1 MKEQSTTKGFAI
13 LSIAGLL
20 VKILSILYVP
30 FLIGIIDDAAYG
42 VYSKTY
48 EVFVFIYAVSNTG
61 MQVAVCKIV
70 AELRALGRERD
81 AIRAFKL
88 SRRML
93 LIIGSIF
100 TVILF
105 VFARPIAELSE
116 SPGVAYGLMVL
127 SPTIVITS
135 VLVSYRGYFNGR
147 NSMDSLAISQVL
159 EQIINV
165 IVSLIF
171 ASILIK
177 SSPELGSAG
186 ATVGTSVGALIACV
200 YLITIFKRKRF
211 IDEASKQPYT
221 GRRISDKK
229 IIKRILRYG
238 LPITLSAGLANFGS
252 MIDMFNVSSRLGIL
266 GYSEEYQNILYGLL
280 GRYKTLVNV
289 PLIFIISLGAA
300 LLPAISKSV
309 VLKDKKELKRKVSF
323 AFRMTYGITI
333 PAAFG
338 LAVLY
343 DEIYRSF
350 YNNSTGSMLMLYGS
364 GVVVLMAL
372 NQIQSTMLQGVNKF
386 SFLIL
391 SFGTGI
397 IAKIIVNYVLV
408 GTPSINIY
416 GAIVGG
422 FACYLLPVILNQMK
436 LQKTIK
442 IKIPLIRTAIKP
454 TVSAIGMSISIM
466 ITRLLLT
473 AILPSWFMERRIF
486 MIILTFTY
494 IMVGVITYAYMMIF
508 TKGIRRKEIE
518 DMSPRIYGKIPSFM
532 RKHLK

>member
-20 VKILSILYVP
+20 VKILSVLYVP
-30 FLIGIIDDAAYG
+30 MLQRIIGVDGFGI
-42 VYSKTY
+42 YSRTY
-48 EVFVFIYAVSNTG
+48 EVFVFIYAVANTG
-61 MQVAVCKIV
+61 MQSAICKIV
-70 AELRALGRERD
+70 AELRALGKERD
-81 AIRAFKL
+81 ALRAFKL
-88 SRRML
+88 SRMML

-100 TVILF
+100 TIILF
-105 VFARPIAELSE
+105 VFARPIAELSG

-135 VLVSYRGYFNGR
+135 VLVSYRGYFNGS
-147 NSMDSLAISQVL
+147 NNMNSLAISQVL
-159 EQIINV
+159 EQLVNV
-165 IVSLIF
+165 IVSLFF
-171 ASILIK
+171 ASLLFK
-177 SSPELGSAG
+177 SSLELGSAG
-186 ATVGTSVGALIACV
+186 GTVGTSVGALIACS
-200 YLITIFKRKRF
+200 YLMVVFKRKNF
-211 IDEASKQPYT
+211 INEASRQPYT
-221 GRRISDKK
+221 GKRISNKK
-229 IIKRILRYG
+229 IIKRIIRYG
-238 LPITLSAGLANFGS
+238 LPVTLSAGLANFGS
-252 MIDMFNVSSRLGIL
+252 LVDMINVSSRLVAAGF
-266 GYSEEYQNILYGLL
+266 EEQKDFLYGLL
-280 GRYKTLVNV
+280 SLYKTLVNV

-300 LLPAISKSV
+300 LLPAISRSV
-309 VLKDKKELKRKVSF
+309 ILKDKKEVKRKVNF

-338 LAVLY
+338 LTVLCN
-343 DEIYRSF
+343 EIYRSF
-350 YNNSTGSMLMLYGS
+350 YGRTDGSSLMLYGA
-364 GVVVLMAL
+364 GVVILMAL

-386 SFLIL
+386 RFLLFSF
-391 SFGTGI
+391 STGI
-397 IAKIIVNYVLV
+397 AAKVIINYILV
-408 GTPSINIY
+408 GIPGINIY
-416 GAIVGG
+416 GAVIGG
-422 FACYLLPVILNQMK
+422 FACYLFPVILNQMK

-494 IMVGVITYAYMMIF
+494 IMVGVVTYAYMMIF